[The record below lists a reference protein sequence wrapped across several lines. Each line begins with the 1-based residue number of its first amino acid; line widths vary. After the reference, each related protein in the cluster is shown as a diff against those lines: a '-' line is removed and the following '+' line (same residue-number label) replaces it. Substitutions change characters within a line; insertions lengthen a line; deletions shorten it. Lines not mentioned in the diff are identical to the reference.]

1 MDYSPGGH
9 KESDTTEQ
17 LSLHLK
23 GIQSNTSGHTLC
35 SKDLK
40 NAPGSYFTIDQR

>member
-9 KESDTTEQ
+9 KESDTTER